1 MPLLSQ
7 PATIPPPQESGEVDL
22 EAQGG
27 EEDVEEEEAPTKKGG
42 KKAKGGGGKKGKS
55 GKGKKEKEK
64 GDKPEEDEAEAG
76 GEVLLIDEIWPKKE
90 ALGLTKWYVC
100 RICSLFR
107 LFVGMWYPR
116 LLDLDLS
123 GLGLGLGLGRE
134 LL

>member
-7 PATIPPPQESGEVDL
+7 PATVPPPQESTEAET
-22 EAQGG
+22 EAQN
-27 EEDVEEEEAPTKKGG
+27 EDEVEEEEAPTKKGG

-64 GDKPEEDEAEAG
+64 GDKPEEDDAEAG

-100 RICSLFR
+100 RVSLFR
-107 LFVGMWYPR
+107 LFVGMWY
-116 LLDLDLS
+116 LENLNLT
-123 GLGLGLGLGRE
+123 
-134 LL
+134 